1 MTTTSGEGGTPATSP
16 DPESGAEGDTD
27 QLTEDDT
34 LLDRGVDDLLDEGY
48 SPPEHRSSHRLETEL
63 EQERGE
69 SLDERLAAEEPE
81 VWQTDPGPDAGAS
94 EPDRA
99 GRLTAADPDASGEPT
114 ASTMATD
121 VGFAGGAASAEEA
134 AMHVMDDD
142 DPGLEDDAADSDEQ
156 TEGP

>member
-142 DPGLEDDAADSDEQ
+142 DPGLEDDAADADEQ

>member
-48 SPPEHRSSHRLETEL
+48 SPPEHRSGHRLETEL

-69 SLDERLAAEEPE
+69 SLDERLAEEEPE

-94 EPDRA
+94 DPDRA

-142 DPGLEDDAADSDEQ
+142 DPGLEDDAADADEQ

>member
-63 EQERGE
+63 EQEQGE

-81 VWQTDPGPDAGAS
+81 VWQTDPGPDSGAS

-142 DPGLEDDAADSDEQ
+142 DPGLEDDAADADEQ

>member
-99 GRLTAADPDASGEPT
+99 GRLTAADPDASSEPT

-142 DPGLEDDAADSDEQ
+142 DPGLEDDAADADEQ

>member
-69 SLDERLAAEEPE
+69 FLDERLAAEEPE

-142 DPGLEDDAADSDEQ
+142 DPGLEDDAADADEQ

>member
-142 DPGLEDDAADSDEQ
+142 DPGLEDDAAYADEQ